1 MEGQYCN
8 GALAHASI
16 ALRASSNG
24 PRGHDGPLPV
34 AGVQRVHC
42 RANCA
47 RLLTAMLGELLRR
60 RENGWGHVCAFP
72 RNKHQYP
79 GRSCLGGCSQ
89 AVPSDTVRGGR
100 GVAISV
106 QSSCTRR
113 CSPANRLQY
122 VQLFHNYSKKRCV
135 SWGFRSP
142 ARWLLLMLLPM
153 SMLWLT

>member
-47 RLLTAMLGELLRR
+47 RLLTAMLGLTAAASRELLGSRM
-60 RENGWGHVCAFP
+60 F
-72 RNKHQYP
+72 
-79 GRSCLGGCSQ
+79 L
-89 AVPSDTVRGGR
+89 
-100 GVAISV
+100 
-106 QSSCTRR
+106 
-113 CSPANRLQY
+113 PAQ
-122 VQLFHNYSKKRCV
+122 
-135 SWGFRSP
+135 
-142 ARWLLLMLLPM
+142 
-153 SMLWLT
+153 